1 MALSRQLV
9 HLAEQNDWQINQ
21 DEHQVYGE
29 YNGYLFT
36 VIEGKG
42 FKSFITPVAGI
53 SRPALDELLTYLREN
68 SRALRLRDYEA
79 TENFLCVRQNDGL
92 IPLSVDK
99 MDLLLGQLSGL
110 LDLHELPTDACVVCG
125 QPADVRGLYFGL
137 LCALHPE
144 CESADMT
151 YYTGEATQDSTE
163 TGQDEEINPA
173 GSDQDSDQEDPA
185 DHRQET
191 IDDESVRE

>member
-1 MALSRQLV
+1 MALSKQLV
-9 HLAEQNDWQINQ
+9 RLAEQNDWQINQ

-53 SRPALDELLTYLREN
+53 AKTALNELLTYLQDN
-68 SRALRLRDYEA
+68 GRALHLRDYEA
-79 TENFLCVRQNDGL
+79 AENFLCVRQQDGL

-110 LDLHELPTDACVVCG
+110 LDLYELPTDACVVCG
-125 QPADVRGLYFGL
+125 QAASIRGLYFGL
-137 LCALHPE
+137 LCTLHPE
-144 CESADMT
+144 CESADLIDFTSISPLENVAANDAENTISPADVMAADNA
-151 YYTGEATQDSTE
+151 EEQDNK
-163 TGQDEEINPA
+163 QPP
-173 GSDQDSDQEDPA
+173 SDQQEMN
-185 DHRQET
+185 
-191 IDDESVRE
+191 